1 MPARAHKS
9 AQVLVT
15 IVLKCLHFTCNYNL
29 SQHKWSLFVITTW
42 LGRLTPARLWH
53 LSCELG
59 WVSKK
64 SKQWSSSSFPT
75 ASGKAH
81 HHTAACHEYYIREH
95 SSHSA
100 LPRPKEAHREWAFF
114 PKQGWPLHLNVINS
128 LFLKAEFSLDL
139 TTVLRG
145 HL

>member
-53 LSCELG
+53 LSCEPG

-75 ASGKAH
+75 ASGKAD
-81 HHTAACHEYYIREH
+81 HHTAACHEYYVREH

-128 LFLKAEFSLDL
+128 LSLKAEFSLDL